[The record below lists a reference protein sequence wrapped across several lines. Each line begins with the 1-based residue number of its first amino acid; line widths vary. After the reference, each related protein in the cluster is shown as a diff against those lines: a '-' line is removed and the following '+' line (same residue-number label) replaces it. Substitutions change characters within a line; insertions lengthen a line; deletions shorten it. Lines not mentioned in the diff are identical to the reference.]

1 MRRNVCVGFAPRSAA
16 ASSSRGSRVAT
27 RALTATTTKETQ
39 NMMWAI
45 VMARPPEG
53 TPIMRNSVNRLEP
66 MTTSGVA
73 IGMKISRFVPER
85 ARKR

>member
-1 MRRNVCVGFAPRSAA
+1 
-16 ASSSRGSRVAT
+16 
-27 RALTATTTKETQ
+27 
-39 NMMWAI
+39 MMWAI